1 MEYTVTN
8 SDRAPEHIH
17 EHSRSQ
23 FQSNNNV
30 RRLYKGVVLVLFVTL
45 LMTLASLFVTVTL
58 GIFQLGIITTF
69 MFPAIYGHLVANT
82 LEILFCIAWL
92 IMLIPLHN
100 QHGKP
105 YRKSVRILLQMSLWV
120 LIVAAIADYLFFFG
134 NLKPVPATL
143 HLILQL
149 ATIIP
154 TLALY
159 PLQLLYIDGIA
170 KLTDNAKTQQRIKI
184 WIWLTP
190 ILASILVL
198 LIAFINIHFFW
209 LLIFT
214 VLVVVI
220 QYWNMIEY
228 TRRDLKKIIA
238 ARVES

>member
-1 MEYTVTN
+1 MEYAVTN

-17 EHSRSQ
+17 VHSRSQ

-69 MFPAIYGHLVANT
+69 MFPAIHGHLVANT

-100 QHGKP
+100 QHGQP
-105 YRKSVRILLQMSLWV
+105 YRKSVRMLLQMSLWV
-120 LIVAAIADYLFFFG
+120 LIVAAIADYLFIFG

-170 KLTDNAKTQQRIKI
+170 KLTDNAKTQQRVKI

-190 ILASILVL
+190 ILVSILVL